1 MASSHGLLILSE
13 IFLNHWLASWRNNC
27 PTEPQTRFEAWED
40 WKPLL
45 SSRLL
50 IFIWLA
56 FLRWFLF
63 ILSCQWAAWLRDQSA
78 SHLTHLSR
86 LPCLPGGFLCPFM
99 SFHSSFSLFLG
110 IKSVFLILTHSFIGS
125 HEGRA
130 SYMEVFTFSFFLSV
144 GPQAMKCWIGK
155 NAVFRRHVTQVV
167 SSLVLVLWN
176 FISWASTGYIFLG
189 NFGLPNID
197 H

>member
-1 MASSHGLLILSE
+1 MVCQSLVFHNLFSTTEAPSLWMLLDSDPGVAQFLTTDPSLKMASSHGLLIQSG
-13 IFLNHWLASWRNNC
+13 IFLHYWLASWRNNC
-27 PTEPQTRFEAWED
+27 LTEPQTRFEAWED
-40 WKPLL
+40 CRPLL
-45 SSRLL
+45 SSVLL

-56 FLRWFLF
+56 FWRWFLF

-125 HEGRA
+125 HKG
-130 SYMEVFTFSFFLSV
+130 
-144 GPQAMKCWIGK
+144 
-155 NAVFRRHVTQVV
+155 
-167 SSLVLVLWN
+167 SL
-176 FISWASTGYIFLG
+176 
-189 NFGLPNID
+189 
-197 H
+197 